1 VKHNI
6 LYTSHNPLLL
16 PPPTLHRHHLKGTP
30 LNPPSR
36 WRLDIA
42 RRLASLYA
50 PNPHVAAI
58 IAGGSTAR
66 GHADKYSDLEFGV
79 FWHQPPTDEERKAAI
94 DQSKGD
100 LIRIYPYD
108 PQYEVWAD
116 DLMMGRAAPDLP
128 QSGLLVEIVHYT
140 TDFMHRTLDSVLLQH
155 DPDEDKQVL
164 LSAILTGIPLHNQ
177 PLLQLWRQRAS
188 SYPHELTA
196 AVVQRHA
203 QIDHFWRSEM
213 YLHRHENLM
222 MLYHSF
228 HQVQVKL
235 LHVLLAINHT
245 YYFGFKWL
253 DILTSRLPI
262 APPNLLHRLT
272 QVYQVP
278 PAEAAPLLA
287 ALVEET
293 YDLIE
298 QHVPGIDVAWLR
310 RVFRYRRPLWEEP
323 PPIGITP

>member
-1 VKHNI
+1 M
-6 LYTSHNPLLL
+6 
-16 PPPTLHRHHLKGTP
+16 
-30 LNPPSR
+30 NPPSR

-42 RRLASLYA
+42 RRLATLYA
-50 PNPHVAAI
+50 ANPNVAAVL
-58 IAGGSTAR
+58 AGGSTAR

-94 DQSKGD
+94 ALSGGD

-116 DLMMGRAAPDLP
+116 DLMMGRAAPDAP

-140 TDFMHRTLDSVLLQH
+140 ADFMDRTLDNVLLQH

-164 LSAILTGIPLHNQ
+164 LSAILTGIPFHNE
-177 PLLQLWRQRAS
+177 PLLHRWRQRVS
-188 SYPHELTA
+188 SYPDELAA
-196 AVVQRHA
+196 AVVKRHS

-213 YLHRHENLM
+213 FLHRHENLM

-228 HQVQVKL
+228 DQVQVKL
-235 LHVLLAINHT
+235 LHVLLGMNHT

-253 DILTSRLPI
+253 DVVASHLPI
-262 APPNLLHRLT
+262 APPDLLHRLR
-272 QVYQVP
+272 QVYQIA
-278 PAEAAPLLA
+278 PAQAAPLLA

-298 QHVPGIDVAWLR
+298 QHVPGIDVDWLR
-310 RVFRYRRPLWEEP
+310 RVFRYRRPSWEEP
-323 PPIGITP
+323 PPYGL